1 MNWSAEYI
9 QDKHYVRIVA
19 EGNFTA
25 EGQLQ
30 MLEDIAARDYW
41 QPGMNILCDFRKLE
55 FNPDSLAVIREVSV
69 NRLEKET
76 QIGNGKSAL
85 LMNSLADY
93 ARGRQYQLLIESKVS
108 AHHRVFIDEK
118 EALDWLF
125 A

>member
-1 MNWSAEYI
+1 MKWSAEYI
-9 QDKHYVRIVA
+9 PDKHYVCIVA
-19 EGNFTA
+19 EGDFTV

-30 MLEDIAARDYW
+30 MMEDVAARDYW

-55 FNPDSLAVIREVSV
+55 FNPDSLPVIREVSV
-69 NRLEKET
+69 NRLKKDA

-93 ARGRQYQLLIESKVS
+93 GRGRQYQLLVESKVS
-108 AHHRVFIDEK
+108 AHHRVFTDEK
-118 EALDWLF
+118 AALDWLL